1 MKRKIA
7 YLAAPLLF
15 AVLAVA
21 FFVSPHCKAQGA
33 SPCVR
38 TCQEAA
44 LSAAQACN
52 GDLACLQAV
61 RVQYIA
67 CVSACRP

>member
-7 YLAAPLLF
+7 CLAAPLLF

-21 FFVSPHCKAQGA
+21 FFVSPHSKAQGA

-38 TCQEAA
+38 TCQQEALA
-44 LSAAQACN
+44 DAQACD
-52 GDLACLQAV
+52 GDRACLQAV
-61 RVQYIA
+61 RVQYVA
-67 CVSACRP
+67 CVSTCRP